1 MLVAIVLCIL
11 SLATSAT
18 SLILIVAIIVK
29 VNRNWNYV
37 VAWMY
42 DGGDVPGCIRLMWVF
57 VGLLIL
63 EIVAHIALILM
74 LHPKKIVRRYL
85 VILVFFEVFLLIG
98 LAVLSFLIMISNLIS
113 INDYIK
119 YKHVGYALY
128 AIVGF
133 GALNIPEHVG
143 YALYAIVGIG
153 ALVRLAEIV
162 RYSKLCMR
170 LGRARRQE
178 GSVRYCNESAD
189 AYNVL

>member
-128 AIVGF
+128 AIVG
-133 GALNIPEHVG
+133 
-143 YALYAIVGIG
+143 IG